1 VTALPVPTGRP
12 PKTAE
17 VIAARLRGRIVRGE
31 LTAGSR
37 LPPEAALQQQFGV
50 SRPTLREAFRIL
62 EAESLLS
69 VRRGAR
75 GGAQIVTPDRS
86 VAARHVGSLL
96 QVSGATIG
104 EVYEARMAIEP
115 TAARML
121 ALRGGP
127 DAVRTLRAHLA
138 AMRALV
144 AAGPSAEEWSA
155 ASSGFHDLI
164 VELCGNKA
172 LAVAAG
178 VLREI
183 AATHVA
189 VAVARTYGRADTPAT
204 MDRAVRSFTR
214 LADFVEAADGYG
226 AERHWRTHLQV
237 AGALLFGAEALDLYG
252 TGAPAHRPEDQDT
265 PAQPTGKPMP
275 GPTGQ

>member
-1 VTALPVPTGRP
+1 MAPVRT

-17 VIAARLRGRIVRGE
+17 VLAARLRGRIVRGE
-31 LTAGSR
+31 LRAGSR
-37 LPPEAALQQQFGV
+37 LPPEAELQQQFGV

-96 QVSGATIG
+96 QVSGTTIG
-104 EVYEARMAIEP
+104 EVYEARLAIEP

-127 DAVRTLRAHLA
+127 DAVRALREHLTLMRLLLATDPDAADWARA
-138 AMRALV
+138 
-144 AAGPSAEEWSA
+144 SAR
-155 ASSGFHDLI
+155 FHDLI

-183 AATHVA
+183 ATTHVA
-189 VAVARTYGRADTPAT
+189 LAVPRVETTAT
-204 MDRAVRSFTR
+204 MARALRSYLR
-214 LADFVEAADGYG
+214 LVDFVEAADGYG

-252 TGAPAHRPEDQDT
+252 EPV
-265 PAQPTGKPMP
+265 
-275 GPTGQ
+275 

>member
-1 VTALPVPTGRP
+1 MTALPAPELPALAVGPGPAARP

-31 LTAGSR
+31 LSPGSR
-37 LPPEAALQQQFGV
+37 LPPEAELQQQFGV

-62 EAESLLS
+62 EAESLLA

-75 GGAQIVTPDRS
+75 GGAQIVTPDLS

-104 EVYEARMAIEP
+104 EVYEARMTIEP

-121 ALRGGP
+121 ALRRRP
-127 DAVRTLRAHLA
+127 ETVQALRAELVGL
-138 AMRALV
+138 RALV
-144 AAGPSAEEWSA
+144 AGGPSAAEWSR
-155 ASSGFHDLI
+155 ASSGFHDRI

-183 AATHVA
+183 AATHAA
-189 VAVARTYGRADTPAT
+189 VAFARTYGRPDTPAAMT
-204 MDRAVRSFTR
+204 KAVRSYTR
-214 LADFVEAADGYG
+214 LVDFVDAGDGYG
-226 AERHWRTHLQV
+226 AELHWRTHLQV
-237 AGALLFGAEALDLYG
+237 AGALLFGTEVLDLYG
-252 TGAPAHRPEDQDT
+252 E
-265 PAQPTGKPMP
+265 PTL
-275 GPTGQ
+275 TGQ

>member
-1 VTALPVPTGRP
+1 M
-12 PKTAE
+12 
-17 VIAARLRGRIVRGE
+17 LRGPGG
-31 LTAGSR
+31 GSR
-37 LPPEAALQQQFGV
+37 LPPEAELQQQFGV

-96 QVSGATIG
+96 QVTGATIG

-127 DAVRTLRAHLA
+127 DAVRALREHLA
-138 AMRALV
+138 LMRILLAS
-144 AAGPSAEEWSA
+144 GPSPEDWTRASA
-155 ASSGFHDLI
+155 RFHDLI

-189 VAVARTYGRADTPAT
+189 LALPRTDTEAT
-204 MDRAVRSFTR
+204 MARAVRSYSR
-214 LADFVEAADGYG
+214 LVDHVEAADAYG
-226 AERHWRTHLQV
+226 AERHWRTHMQV
-237 AGALLFGAEALDLYG
+237 AGGMLFGTETLDLYG
-252 TGAPAHRPEDQDT
+252 E
-265 PAQPTGKPMP
+265 PTL
-275 GPTGQ
+275 TGQ

>member
-1 VTALPVPTGRP
+1 MGRDP
-12 PKTAE
+12 GAAAVAAGRAPARTLKTAE

-31 LTAGSR
+31 LSTGSR
-37 LPPEAALQQQFGV
+37 LPPEAELQAQFGV

-75 GGAQIVTPDRS
+75 GGAQIVSPDRS

-96 QVSGATIG
+96 QVSGTTIG

-127 DAVRTLRAHLA
+127 EEVRILRAQL
-138 AMRALV
+138 RQLRTLV
-144 AAGPSAEEWSA
+144 AAGPSPPEWLRASA
-155 ASSGFHDLI
+155 RFHDLI
-164 VELCGNKA
+164 VELCGNRA

-183 AATHVA
+183 AATHAEVA
-189 VAVARTYGRADTPAT
+189 AARGPDTSAT
-204 MDRAVRSFTR
+204 MTRAVRSYTR

-226 AERHWRTHLQV
+226 AERHWRTHMQV
-237 AGALLFGAEALDLYG
+237 AGAMLFGAEALDLYG
-252 TGAPAHRPEDQDT
+252 A
-265 PAQPTGKPMP
+265 
-275 GPTGQ
+275 TGQ

>member
-1 VTALPVPTGRP
+1 MEDPLPAPRAL
-12 PKTAE
+12 KTAE

-31 LTAGSR
+31 LSPGSR
-37 LPPEAALQQQFGV
+37 LPPEAELQQQFGV

-62 EAESLLS
+62 EAESLVS

-115 TAARML
+115 AAARML

-127 DAVRTLRAHLA
+127 AAVRTLREHLTM
-138 AMRALV
+138 MRELM
-144 AAGPSAEEWSA
+144 AGEPSAEEWSRT
-155 ASSGFHDLI
+155 SSDFHDLI

-178 VLREI
+178 VLGEI
-183 AATHVA
+183 AATHAA
-189 VAVARTYGRADTPAT
+189 VAFARTYGRPDTPAT
-204 MDRAVRSFTR
+204 MARAVRSFTR

-237 AGALLFGAEALDLYG
+237 AGALLFGAEVLDLYG
-252 TGAPAHRPEDQDT
+252 EASF
-265 PAQPTGKPMP
+265 
-275 GPTGQ
+275 TGQ

>member
-1 VTALPVPTGRP
+1 VPEALPRT

-31 LTAGSR
+31 LSTGSR
-37 LPPEAALQQQFGV
+37 LPPEAELQAQFGV

-75 GGAQIVTPDRS
+75 GGAQIVSPDRS

-96 QVSGATIG
+96 QVTGTTIG

-127 DAVRTLRAHLA
+127 DEVRILRAHL
-138 AMRALV
+138 RQLRTLV
-144 AAGPSAEEWSA
+144 AAGPAADEWPRASAR
-155 ASSGFHDLI
+155 FHDLV
-164 VELCGNKA
+164 VELCGNRA

-183 AATHVA
+183 AATHAA
-189 VAVARTYGRADTPAT
+189 VAVPRPETAASMTRAI
-204 MDRAVRSFTR
+204 RSYAR
-214 LADFVEAADGYG
+214 LADFVEAGDGYG
-226 AERHWRTHLQV
+226 AERHWRTHMQV
-237 AGALLFGAEALDLYG
+237 AAAVMFGAEALDLYG
-252 TGAPAHRPEDQDT
+252 A
-265 PAQPTGKPMP
+265 
-275 GPTGQ
+275 TGQ

>member
-1 VTALPVPTGRP
+1 MPRP

-31 LTAGSR
+31 LSAGSR
-37 LPPEAALQQQFGV
+37 LPPEAELQQQFGV

-75 GGAQIVTPDRS
+75 GGAQIVSPDRS

-96 QVSGATIG
+96 QVSGTTIG

-127 DAVRTLRAHLA
+127 DEVRILRTHLRLLRTL
-138 AMRALV
+138 V
-144 AAGPSAEEWSA
+144 AGGPSADEWLRASA
-155 ASSGFHDLI
+155 RFHDLI
-164 VELCGNKA
+164 VELCGNRA

-178 VLREI
+178 VLREV
-183 AATHVA
+183 AATHA
-189 VAVARTYGRADTPAT
+189 AAAVARRPDTVTA
-204 MDRAVRSFTR
+204 MARAVRSYAQLT
-214 LADFVEAADGYG
+214 DFVEAGDGYG
-226 AERHWRTHLQV
+226 AERHWRTHMQV
-237 AGALLFGAEALDLYG
+237 AGAMLFGAEALDLYG
-252 TGAPAHRPEDQDT
+252 A
-265 PAQPTGKPMP
+265 
-275 GPTGQ
+275 TGQ

>member
-1 VTALPVPTGRP
+1 
-12 PKTAE
+12 

-37 LPPEAALQQQFGV
+37 LPPEAELQQQFGV

-75 GGAQIVTPDRS
+75 GGAQIGTPDRS

-96 QVSGATIG
+96 QASGTTIG

-121 ALRGGP
+121 ALRGGQ
-127 DAVRTLRAHLA
+127 DAVRTLRDHLA
-138 AMRALV
+138 RMRVLL
-144 AAGPSAEEWSA
+144 AAGPSAAEWTR
-155 ASSGFHDLI
+155 ASSHFHDLI
-164 VELCGNKA
+164 VELCGNRA

-178 VLREI
+178 VLGEI
-183 AATHVA
+183 AATHVTLA
-189 VAVARTYGRADTPAT
+189 VPSIDMDHALRSYARL
-204 MDRAVRSFTR
+204 V
-214 LADFVEAADGYG
+214 DFVEAADGYG
-226 AERHWRTHLQV
+226 AERHWRTHMQV
-237 AGALLFGAEALDLYG
+237 TGALLFGAEALDLYG
-252 TGAPAHRPEDQDT
+252 E
-265 PAQPTGKPMP
+265 PTL
-275 GPTGQ
+275 TGQ